1 MDKIVLNNGLE
12 IEGATIARSIWTDRQ
27 ISVNVPGKDIIEMAV
42 VFGNKENIR
51 KIEYVQSVYEIV
63 YYGYL
68 DVITIG
74 RNSDGNGVAVVLQGD
89 ENAHWEREYTI
100 PSNFIP
106 EVIAESINNQEKEN
120 DENGP
125 EETNDGA
132 GTN

>member
-27 ISVNVPGKDIIEMAV
+27 ISVNLPGKDIIEMAV
-42 VFGNKENIR
+42 LFGDKENTR
-51 KIEYVQSVYEIV
+51 KIEYVQSVYKIV

-68 DVITIG
+68 DVVTIG

-106 EVIAESINNQEKEN
+106 EVIAESINDEKEN
-120 DENGP
+120 TVNGP
-125 EETNDGA
+125 GEQTDSN
-132 GTN
+132 